1 MYIKRLTYLTIFGS
15 DFDSVWV
22 VPETGSTKLL
32 SSVRIF
38 LYNSSDGVSVRV
50 VRVKFEV
57 LVWVKTPRP
66 NCDYELFR
74 C

>member
-22 VPETGSTKLL
+22 VPETGNTKLL

-38 LYNSSDGVSVRV
+38 LYNSSDGVSVQ
-50 VRVKFEV
+50 VKFEV
-57 LVWVKTPRP
+57 LVWGKNTRA
-66 NCDYELFR
+66 
-74 C
+74 